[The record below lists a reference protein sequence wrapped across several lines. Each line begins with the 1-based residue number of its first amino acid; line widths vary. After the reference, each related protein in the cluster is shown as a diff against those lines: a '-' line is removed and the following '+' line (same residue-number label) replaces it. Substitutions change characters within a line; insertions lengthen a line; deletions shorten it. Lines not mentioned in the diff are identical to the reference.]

1 MYFQHTI
8 RFIPDILSI
17 QTVNFVQR
25 FTLFRVFFIYVL
37 ILSAY
42 SQYMNKLMPCI
53 LSIPID
59 SFRIFGECA
68 QIILN
73 VWNGIIFF
81 LAFKGILLEKSM
93 HVCNWTKDLQ
103 GIINYLVLAW
113 QKNFFPHILIM
124 RNDLQIRISRRIQI
138 ILTTN
143 LGRNQGTR
151 SLLLMRKKVCQKSR
165 ASVPLRSTLWDGR

>member
-25 FTLFRVFFIYVL
+25 FTLFHVFFIYVL

-59 SFRIFGECA
+59 SFRIFRECT

-81 LAFKGILLEKSM
+81 LAFKGILLKKKYACMQLDQRPTRNNQLFGPSL
-93 HVCNWTKDLQ
+93 TKKFISSYSD
-103 GIINYLVLAW
+103 NT
-113 QKNFFPHILIM
+113 

-151 SLLLMRKKVCQKSR
+151 SLLLMRKKKYVENLVQ
-165 ASVPLRSTLWDGR
+165 VYL